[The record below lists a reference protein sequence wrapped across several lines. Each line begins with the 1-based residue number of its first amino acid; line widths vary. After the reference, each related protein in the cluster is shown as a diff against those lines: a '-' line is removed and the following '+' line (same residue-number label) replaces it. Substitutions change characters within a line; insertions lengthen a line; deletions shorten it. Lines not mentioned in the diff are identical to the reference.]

1 MKKRGTKKKQTGEH
15 IIRCLKNKKCEN
27 ERTNGDT
34 KKINWDGRTEN
45 KTKKKNQKQ
54 DNPDQQPSQ
63 RLTDVLV

>member
-34 KKINWDGRTEN
+34 KKINWDGMN
-45 KTKKKNQKQ
+45 
-54 DNPDQQPSQ
+54 
-63 RLTDVLV
+63 